1 MLARSVLSY
10 KSRELV
16 INKTF
21 LMKLPSFILSST
33 PSILTPLQTSAAN
46 SFTSAI
52 ACFEFQFSNKS

>member
-46 SFTSAI
+46 SCTSSI